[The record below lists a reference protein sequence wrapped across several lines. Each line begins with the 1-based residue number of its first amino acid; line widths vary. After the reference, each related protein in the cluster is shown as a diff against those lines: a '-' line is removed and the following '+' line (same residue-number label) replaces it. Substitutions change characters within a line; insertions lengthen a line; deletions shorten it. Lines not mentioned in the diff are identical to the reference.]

1 MSVVQFLRISDF
13 VRTHMIQITLSDE
26 QALALANSTPPVVV
40 VNSLGNALGQITPID
55 QESVVR
61 AMMSPERW
69 EELQRRMNEPG
80 EYITLDEIKQ
90 RLGW

>member
-1 MSVVQFLRISDF
+1 
-13 VRTHMIQITLSDE
+13 MIQITLSDE

>member
-1 MSVVQFLRISDF
+1 
-13 VRTHMIQITLSDE
+13 MIQITLTDE
-26 QALALANSTPPVVV
+26 QARAVANSTPPVVV

-55 QESVVR
+55 QEALVR
-61 AMMSPERW
+61 AMMTPERW

-80 EYITLDEIKQ
+80 EYVTLEEIKQ